1 MDQVLLNST
10 AVVRGVCHGARAG
23 GGRAVPT
30 TPGGT
35 LRAGGGTEGTGGER
49 AHGTAA
55 RGHAPSLDLGQL
67 ILSIRPYNFTIL
79 PITS

>member
-10 AVVRGVCHGARAG
+10 AVVQGVCHGARA

-35 LRAGGGTEGTGGER
+35 LRAGGGTEGTGGET
-49 AHGTAA
+49 AHDTAA
-55 RGHAPSLDLGQL
+55 RDHAPSLDLGQL